1 MGNRDHDDPGWRPY
15 SERHAPSFDRE
26 RPRGHHHRGD
36 LRRQEGRAVR
46 AARRLLVFEHLVGLV
61 RDTRLAAVVATHNLN
76 LAARMDRTLALE
88 GGKVVAR

>member
-1 MGNRDHDDPGWRPY
+1 MAIARAMANT
-15 SERHAPSFDRE
+15 PSVLLADE
-26 RPRGHHHRGD
+26 PTGD
-36 LRRQEGRAVR
+36 LDSDTAD
-46 AARRLLVFEHLVGLV
+46 AVFERLVGLV